1 MKINMRIHNKI
12 EHLKSQCIMK
22 AILFKSQVFIF
33 ITYMMN
39 VYEEDKIK
47 LLVNDSTSLNIYSST

>member
-1 MKINMRIHNKI
+1 
-12 EHLKSQCIMK
+12 MK